1 MPRSTAASA
10 MFRDV
15 LSSPMT
21 LDNGCNMAM
30 GVPSFELAALAR
42 CRGGF
47 TYCCKTGRHVGKGD
61 GELRLRGF
69 MVSLP
74 GCETQVAADS
84 CDLPGVIDGYVN
96 CREDALGVG
105 GNYLGGWVDGDVL
118 FMDVSR
124 NVATLAEALEL
135 GRQWGQLAVYD
146 LDNGQCL
153 RVPECV
159 GCGG

>member
-1 MPRSTAASA
+1 MQ
-10 MFRDV
+10 
-15 LSSPMT
+15 
-21 LDNGCNMAM
+21 
-30 GVPSFELAALAR
+30 VPDFELRAMAR
-42 CRGGF
+42 CNGGF
-47 TYCCKTGRHVGKGD
+47 TYCCVTGRHVGKGD

-74 GCETQVAADS
+74 GCEHKCPLDNTDVAD
-84 CDLPGVIDGYVN
+84 YVDRN
-96 CREDALGVG
+96 AEALKVP
-105 GNYLGGWVDGDVL
+105 GNYFGGWVEDGVL
-118 FMDVSR
+118 FLDVSR

-153 RVPECV
+153 RVPECA